1 MQYYWDRTDTDHVVM
16 TVYVVTS
23 RRHVTSRHVIDPY
36 TLIQNGTHTRS

>member
-16 TVYVVTS
+16 TVYVVV
-23 RRHVTSRHVIDPY
+23 VTSRHVIDPY